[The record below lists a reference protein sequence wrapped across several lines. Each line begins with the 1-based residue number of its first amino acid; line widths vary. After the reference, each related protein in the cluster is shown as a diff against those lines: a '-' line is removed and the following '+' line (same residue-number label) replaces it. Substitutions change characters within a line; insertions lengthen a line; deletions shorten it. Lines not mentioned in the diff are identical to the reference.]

1 MRLLPASGRQGKH
14 QTLCSFVRHQPEVS
28 LTTRWSEVE
37 AQISRRATF
46 FLQDVSTLERATQ
59 EESQNQ
65 WILLNHLSK
74 LIFLLSEV
82 NNPFTPF
89 TALSLFI
96 CLWFLRC
103 DVVFYWFVLF
113 YLSSFIFTALNLFI
127 ILYSLYSFISSCC
140 DFACFTILNPF
151 TLPAVACLSK
161 HFANFFLICYLNKDH
176 YYYYKPV
183 IQQHLCFSHRRE

>member
-37 AQISRRATF
+37 AQISRRASF

-65 WILLNHLSK
+65 WILLNHLLK
-74 LIFLLSEV
+74 LILLLSEV
-82 NNPFTPF
+82 NNPCTPF

-96 CLWFLRC
+96 CLWFLGC
-103 DVVFYWFVLF
+103 DVVFYRFVWF
-113 YLSSFIFTALNLFI
+113 YLSSVIIFTALNLYI
-127 ILYSLYSFISSCC
+127 ILYWLYSFISLFC
-140 DFACFTILNPF
+140 DFACFTTFNPF

-176 YYYYKPV
+176 YYYYYY
-183 IQQHLCFSHRRE
+183 

>member
-74 LIFLLSEV
+74 LILLLSEV
-82 NNPFTPF
+82 N
-89 TALSLFI
+89 SLFI
-96 CLWFLRC
+96 CLWFLGC
-103 DVVFYWFVLF
+103 DVVFYWFGLF

-127 ILYSLYSFISSCC
+127 VLYWLYSLISLFC
-140 DFACFTILNPF
+140 DFACFTTFNPF